1 MTDKTLYNEKSI
13 ESLSPLEF
21 TRLRP
26 GVYYGST
33 EYTTQHVIEIEANAL
48 DEVKLGHGN
57 KIEVTIHKD
66 NSVSVRD
73 YGQGFVYSM
82 REDGKSILEAA
93 FSVMNTSGKYS
104 EDGVYEGTALGLNGI
119 GSKLTNFLSH
129 WCNVTS
135 YRDGQFERVEFIEGE
150 FHDRKVGKSN
160 EPSGTLVEWLP
171 AEQFFDHVEP
181 NIEELKKLFRD
192 HSCLVQGLTIVLD
205 NKGEKT
211 TFQAKNGLNDL
222 ADEATKGK
230 EIIKN
235 RFTTS
240 FEDGK
245 NKIDLLLTYTSNH
258 SLNII
263 PYVNIGLTESGP
275 HIVQIKTLLT
285 REFNKFFRE
294 KGYLKDKDENLSGDD
309 IQEGMCLIFNIT
321 APGVSYDAQ
330 TKSRVVK
337 LDMKPFTSAIAE
349 NLQFWLSANEKEIK
363 TIAEKALVARKA
375 REAARKARD
384 AARGLKP
391 EKKQSLKAK
400 MALSEKF
407 TDCVNKDPKNR
418 HLLLVEGESAA
429 GSAIE
434 ARNTKT
440 DAIYQLRGKTISPL
454 KQSIDKILANQEMS
468 DIIRIIGAGFGK
480 DFDVSKCQFD
490 KIVITSD
497 ADSDGADIELLLTT
511 FFFTYMRPLVEA
523 GKLYRAVTPLYIVTY
538 RGKEEY
544 LFTEEEMEEYRK
556 THTGNYEVLRA
567 KGLGELDPE
576 DLQKVCFKDQRFKRI
591 TVSDAKK
598 TEELLEVLMGQAVDP
613 RKKYIYDNA
622 TTLGFEFD

>member
-1 MTDKTLYNEKSI
+1 MSKDKTLYDEGSI
-13 ESLSPLEF
+13 ESLSPLAF

-48 DEVKLGHGN
+48 DEVKLGHGD

-104 EDGVYEGTALGLNGI
+104 DDGVYEGTALGLNGI

-135 YRDGQFERVEFIEGE
+135 YRDGQFERVEFVEGE
-150 FHDRKVGKSN
+150 FHDRKIGKSN
-160 EPSGTLVEWLP
+160 EHSGTLVEWLP

-258 SLNII
+258 FLNII

-337 LDMKPFTSAIAE
+337 LDMKPFTGAIAE
-349 NLQFWLSANEKEIK
+349 NLQFWLTANEKEIK
-363 TIAEKALVARKA
+363 TIAEKALLARKA
-375 REAARKARD
+375 REAAKKARD
-384 AARGLKP
+384 AARGVKG
-391 EKKQSLKAK
+391 KKDDSLKAK
-400 MALSEKF
+400 MALSDKF
-407 TDCVNKDPKNR
+407 IDCSNKNPAER
-418 HLLLVEGESAA
+418 TLIIVEGVSAA
-429 GSAIE
+429 GAVIE
-434 ARNTKT
+434 ARNPKT
-440 DAIYQLRGKTISPL
+440 DAIYLLRGKIISPL
-454 KQSIDKILANQEMS
+454 KTAIDKILANQEMH
-468 DIIRIIGAGFGK
+468 DLIRVIGAGF
-480 DFDVSKCQFD
+480 DSSFDINKMNFSKILIATDQ
-490 KIVITSD
+490 
-497 ADSDGADIELLLTT
+497 DSDGMDIELMLTT
-511 FFFTYMRPLVEA
+511 FFFRYMRPLVEA
-523 GKLYRAVTPLYIVTY
+523 GKLYRAVTPLYIV
-538 RGKEEY
+538 RRNGKEQYFYTEDEY
-544 LFTEEEMEEYRK
+544 QSWRASDGK
-556 THTGNYEVLRA
+556 GEVTRA
-567 KGLGELDPE
+567 KGLGELNAA
-576 DLQKVCFKDQRFKRI
+576 DLHAVCFEHERYKRL
-591 TVSDAKK
+591 VLSDIEA
-598 TEELLEVLMGQAVDP
+598 TTSLLETLMGSAIEP
-613 RKKYIYDNA
+613 RKQYIYNNA
-622 TTLGFEFD
+622 ERLGFNFV